1 MDRPG
6 RFNSYLVGFVEGELQ
21 PIRDFVSAGEVKQH
35 LPVQSPRPVGRP
47 GPPSVRAKRTRAPSS
62 VQNLPDGHFAIRSEG
77 KVLSI
82 FQNFNGFL
90 PEMFAEQMTLKHGKN
105 GDSLFTVRTWQL
117 KGTRNGH
124 KIPEILS

>member
-6 RFNSYLVGFVEGELQ
+6 RFIFFNSYLVGFVERELQ

-62 VQNLPDGHFAIRSEG
+62 VQNLPDGHFTIRSEG
-77 KVLSI
+77 KVINEAYLHIST
-82 FQNFNGFL
+82 FQ
-90 PEMFAEQMTLKHGKN
+90 
-105 GDSLFTVRTWQL
+105 LFST
-117 KGTRNGH
+117 
-124 KIPEILS
+124 

>member
-77 KVLSI
+77 KVSSI
-82 FQNFNGFL
+82 FQHFNCFL